1 MHGLITIT
9 PLCALSLQVSG
20 GERKRV
26 NIGMELVADPL
37 VLFLDEPTSGLDATS
52 AKEVM
57 EALQRVARR
66 GTMVITVIHSPRY
79 ETIMLSTQAAVPL
92 LA

>member
-1 MHGLITIT
+1 
-9 PLCALSLQVSG
+9 
-20 GERKRV
+20 V

-66 GTMVITVIHSPRY
+66 GTMVMTVIHSPRY
-79 ETIMLSTQAAVPL
+79 MFKVPSQPSGRFS
-92 LA
+92 AC